1 MTLQFLKKVSIG
13 WAVLGLLILALAGC
27 QGGATAPSAVTT
39 AVSEPVAATEP
50 AELATETAVPAAAS
64 SATAALAPTVSAN
77 VEPAT
82 ELAPTPTLPLPANLE
97 ITPSQTE
104 GPYYPITAPPDRD
117 SDLTTV
123 PGSDQTA
130 AGQILWLNGRVL
142 SQNGAPVAGAVVE
155 IWQTD
160 DQGIY
165 MHPGDAGTANRDPN
179 FQFFGEA
186 VAGADGSYAF
196 KTIVPGLYEPRPRHI
211 HFKVKVGGQTVLTSQ
226 FYFAG
231 LDGLSGGEFP
241 EPLVLTAV
249 PGTDEAGKAIL
260 TAQKDI
266 VLSG

>member
-1 MTLQFLKKVSIG
+1 MQPNDDQEMAMRKMIGQKKSAG
-13 WAVLGLLILALAGC
+13 WLVLVLLILVTVGC
-27 QGGATAPSAVTT
+27 QNGAAAPAVDQSAPTMEPSTNTAEVT
-39 AVSEPVAATEP
+39 AVD
-50 AELATETAVPAAAS
+50 LA
-64 SATAALAPTVSAN
+64 
-77 VEPAT
+77 
-82 ELAPTPTLPLPANLE
+82 
-97 ITPSQTE
+97 ITPAQAE
-104 GPYYPITAPPDRD
+104 GPFYPITAPPDRD

-142 SQNGAPVAGAVVE
+142 YQNGAPAAGAVVE

-186 VAGADGSYAF
+186 VVGADGSYAF
-196 KTIVPGLYEPRPRHI
+196 KTIVPRLYEPRPRHI

-231 LDGLSGGEFP
+231 FDGLSGGEFP

-249 PGTDEAGKAIL
+249 PGTDEAGQAIL

>member
-1 MTLQFLKKVSIG
+1 MRKTIWQKLSAG
-13 WAVLGLLILALAGC
+13 WLAGVLLLLVLAGC
-27 QGGATAPSAVTT
+27 QGGAGAPT
-39 AVSEPVAATEP
+39 AVNQPAPTMTQAADT
-50 AELATETAVPAAAS
+50 AEATAVDL
-64 SATAALAPTVSAN
+64 T
-77 VEPAT
+77 
-82 ELAPTPTLPLPANLE
+82 
-97 ITPSQTE
+97 ITPAQTE
-104 GPYYPITAPPDRD
+104 GPYYPVTEPPDRD

-142 SQNGAPVAGAVVE
+142 YQNGAPAAGAVVE

-186 VAGADGSYAF
+186 VTGADGGYAF

-231 LDGLSGGEFP
+231 FDGLSGGEFP

-249 PGTDEAGKAIL
+249 PGTDESGSAIL